1 MESHLRYVTFLCN
14 LGCRGDWAG
23 LCRPRLK
30 LFSIFDQG
38 NLPQTCLLQGR
49 KGYILTETLVES
61 CQVFKHFQ

>member
-1 MESHLRYVTFLCN
+1 MESHLRYVTFSCYV
-14 LGCRGDWAG
+14 GCRGDWDG